1 VVLDSGGS
9 AEVAL
14 LWRRKREESVFA
26 PGEGTA
32 DVLFCRVGVVG
43 GVARSRDGF
52 DVKIFGAVKT
62 EGTGERPGKVG
73 GVDRPVRREG
83 EMVDL
88 RGAND
93 LGESSVRVC
102 GDGKEVLVA
111 RAWSDDD
118 LVMLDE
124 GLEVVVV
131 IVRVMEAQWFSII
144 ACHFCTI
151 LVT

>member
-1 VVLDSGGS
+1 MLGSGGS

-14 LWRRKREESVFA
+14 SWRRKREELVFA
-26 PGEGTA
+26 RGEGTT

-43 GVARSRDGF
+43 GVARSRGGL
-52 DVKIFGAVKT
+52 DVEIFGAVKA

-73 GVDRPVRREG
+73 GVDRRVRREG

-93 LGESSVRVC
+93 PRKSSVRVC
-102 GDGKEVLVA
+102 GDGKEALVV
-111 RAWSDDD
+111 RAWFDDD
-118 LVMLDE
+118 LVVLDE

-151 LVT
+151 SVT